1 MQDIDQTLA
10 DFKKSRQL
18 IKEDLST
25 KENLDSIFE
34 KLSKENQDK
43 LLIYA
48 TDLYYSHRYQ
58 TRVTEIPILDMNL
71 KEWHMTERQ
80 KEIDYIIKELIK
92 SSPSSDI
99 YDIISSLGITI
110 KHQAGKS
117 FYCQIK
123 GKKYIYLDTNLA
135 EEIKPFVLAHE
146 LGHAVL
152 HKEEIYH
159 YSPLSIT
166 KTATERE
173 ADYFA
178 FQILGLKIDP
188 TYEYT
193 VDQYAK
199 LLNVNEDVIEY
210 IAN

>member
-1 MQDIDQTLA
+1 
-10 DFKKSRQL
+10 
-18 IKEDLST
+18 
-25 KENLDSIFE
+25 
-34 KLSKENQDK
+34 
-43 LLIYA
+43 
-48 TDLYYSHRYQ
+48 
-58 TRVTEIPILDMNL
+58 
-71 KEWHMTERQ
+71 MTQRQ
-80 KEIDYIIKELIK
+80 KEIDYIIKDLIK

-135 EEIKPFVLAHE
+135 DEIKPFVLAHE

-178 FQILGLKIDP
+178 FKLLDKEIDQS
-188 TYEYT
+188 YQYT
-193 VDQYAK
+193 ISQYAQM
-199 LLNVNEDVIEY
+199 LNVTEDVIRY
-210 IAN
+210 IAE

>member
-1 MQDIDQTLA
+1 
-10 DFKKSRQL
+10 
-18 IKEDLST
+18 
-25 KENLDSIFE
+25 
-34 KLSKENQDK
+34 
-43 LLIYA
+43 
-48 TDLYYSHRYQ
+48 
-58 TRVTEIPILDMNL
+58 
-71 KEWHMTERQ
+71 MTERQ
-80 KEIDYIIKELIK
+80 KEIDCIIKELIK

-193 VDQYAK
+193 ADQYAQM
-199 LLNVNEDVIEY
+199 LNVTEETIRH
-210 IAN
+210 IISI

>member
-1 MQDIDQTLA
+1 
-10 DFKKSRQL
+10 
-18 IKEDLST
+18 
-25 KENLDSIFE
+25 
-34 KLSKENQDK
+34 
-43 LLIYA
+43 
-48 TDLYYSHRYQ
+48 
-58 TRVTEIPILDMNL
+58 
-71 KEWHMTERQ
+71 MTERQ
-80 KEIDYIIKELIK
+80 KEIDCIIKDLIAR
-92 SSPSSDI
+92 SPSSDI

-110 KHQAGKS
+110 KNQSGKS

-123 GKKYIYLDTNLA
+123 GKKYIYLDTSLA

-146 LGHAVL
+146 LGHAYL

-193 VDQYAK
+193 VAQYAK
-199 LLNVNEDVIEY
+199 LLAVNVETIKYLVN
-210 IAN
+210 

>member
-1 MQDIDQTLA
+1 
-10 DFKKSRQL
+10 
-18 IKEDLST
+18 
-25 KENLDSIFE
+25 
-34 KLSKENQDK
+34 
-43 LLIYA
+43 
-48 TDLYYSHRYQ
+48 
-58 TRVTEIPILDMNL
+58 
-71 KEWHMTERQ
+71 MTERQ
-80 KEIDYIIKELIK
+80 KEIDCIIKDLIAR
-92 SSPSSDI
+92 SPSSDI

-110 KHQAGKS
+110 KNQSGKS

-123 GKKYIYLDTNLA
+123 GKKYIYLDTSLA

-146 LGHAVL
+146 LGHAFL

-166 KTATERE
+166 KTATKRE

-193 VDQYAK
+193 VAQYAK
-199 LLNVNEDVIEY
+199 LLAVNVETIKYLVN
-210 IAN
+210 